1 MLGAPSAQHLPFGTN
16 LAANGGPR
24 APGNCSILCDSRRG
38 DMKEL
43 LNAQI
48 KRREPFDDSYRRWL
62 RRRYHNRL
70 KRTTPTLSYASL
82 QIRAEKES
90 RQCGRDPCARLWSA
104 TDCDLRIPGYRRLIQ
119 AFFELIGVS
128 MLLNTSFNGNEPVV
142 CKPVEVLDFLPPH

>member
-48 KRREPFDDSYRRWL
+48 KRREPFRR
-62 RRRYHNRL
+62 
-70 KRTTPTLSYASL
+70 
-82 QIRAEKES
+82 
-90 RQCGRDPCARLWSA
+90 
-104 TDCDLRIPGYRRLIQ
+104 
-119 AFFELIGVS
+119 FVS
-128 MLLNTSFNGNEPVV
+128 SVV
-142 CKPVEVLDFLPPH
+142 EEAVSQ